1 MLFAFTSIMYNYYLG
16 ENSLNYF
23 SEENKTLFTIFRVLT
38 LALILWGSLQDLAT
52 VFAFADITMGLLALV
67 NLAAIALLLKVG
79 LRILADYDGQVQAG
93 APHPVLDPD
102 KFADLN
108 IDREAWTGE
117 QPARVTAAPARA

>member
-1 MLFAFTSIMYNYYLG
+1 MSASESMQRRPVCAVALGVALMLFAFTSIMYNYYLG

-79 LRILADYDGQVQAG
+79 LRI
-93 APHPVLDPD
+93 
-102 KFADLN
+102 
-108 IDREAWTGE
+108 AWTGE